1 MIKYFEDAVNSVNSG
16 NSPDDV
22 LSITA
27 QGVSQLLSQY
37 GIGSYQAR

>member
-1 MIKYFEDAVNSVNSG
+1 MIKYFEDAVNGVNSG
-16 NSPDDV
+16 KSSAEA

-37 GIGSYQAR
+37 GLGNYTVR